1 MVRSTLLRRGSFY
14 RARTLASAL
23 VSWAAS
29 TQSERKRKKIH
40 FPFFPPHFPF
50 SRFFFGSEP
59 RRRRVG
65 QVIIKNL
72 VIDDQGRIGYAGTHV
87 PMSVPR
93 LGLIKPGQTYVCP
106 KLWAFS
112 MKITLWLILHFF
124 ENRRLVCPNLRAFSE
139 LFVSSR
145 CQ

>member
-1 MVRSTLLRRGSFY
+1 MVASF
-14 RARTLASAL
+14 RLAN
-23 VSWAAS
+23 V
-29 TQSERKRKKIH
+29 
-40 FPFFPPHFPF
+40 F
-50 SRFFFGSEP
+50 
-59 RRRRVG
+59 
-65 QVIIKNL
+65 
-72 VIDDQGRIGYAGTHV
+72 QGRIGYAGTHV